1 MRSSAIA
8 FKGCAPRGLR
18 LLQLWRFLCAFRIRS
33 LRTGSS
39 AQRAVVEQA
48 ARALGARRARKARH
62 GMQRARGG
70 RALTPRR
77 AFTAAASRSFSRLLW
92 CTKKFVGA
100 RARFPVTAFASAI
113 LFGMVSSFPVAARAD
128 SLDFVNFSPPLFLA
142 GAAHSRRAGDG
153 VMFGLLTAV
162 QALARADDYGE
173 WSPPG
178 VLE

>member
-1 MRSSAIA
+1 M
-8 FKGCAPRGLR
+8 
-18 LLQLWRFLCAFRIRS
+18 
-33 LRTGSS
+33 
-39 AQRAVVEQA
+39 VEQA

-113 LFGMVSSFPVAARAD
+113 LFGMVSSFPGGGKSRQ
-128 SLDFVNFSPPLFLA
+128 LQLGFCELLPPSIL
-142 GAAHSRRAGDG
+142 GRSR
-153 VMFGLLTAV
+153 
-162 QALARADDYGE
+162 
-173 WSPPG
+173 P
-178 VLE
+178 LEASG

>member
-1 MRSSAIA
+1 M
-8 FKGCAPRGLR
+8 
-18 LLQLWRFLCAFRIRS
+18 
-33 LRTGSS
+33 
-39 AQRAVVEQA
+39 VEQA

-113 LFGMVSSFPVAARAD
+113 LFGMVSS
-128 SLDFVNFSPPLFLA
+128 LDFVNFCPPLFLA
-142 GAAHSRRAGDG
+142 GANS
-153 VMFGLLTAV
+153 
-162 QALARADDYGE
+162 
-173 WSPPG
+173 
-178 VLE
+178 LEASG

>member
-1 MRSSAIA
+1 
-8 FKGCAPRGLR
+8 
-18 LLQLWRFLCAFRIRS
+18 
-33 LRTGSS
+33 
-39 AQRAVVEQA
+39 
-48 ARALGARRARKARH
+48 
-62 GMQRARGG
+62 MQRARGG

-100 RARFPVTAFASAI
+100 RARFPVTAFPSAI
-113 LFGMVSSFPVAARAD
+113 LFGMHWISGLRLLACLLASSLIKLFPNQLKTEE
-128 SLDFVNFSPPLFLA
+128 LDFVNFSRRSAIPGGGEP
-142 GAAHSRRAGDG
+142 HSRRAGDG

-162 QALARADDYGE
+162 QALARANDYGE